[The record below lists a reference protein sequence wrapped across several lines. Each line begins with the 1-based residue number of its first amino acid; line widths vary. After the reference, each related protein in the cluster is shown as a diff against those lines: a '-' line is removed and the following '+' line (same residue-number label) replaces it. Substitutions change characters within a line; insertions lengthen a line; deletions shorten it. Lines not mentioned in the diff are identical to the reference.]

1 LRAKFFVFLR
11 YILSL
16 LPFVLTTCWVLTQLN
31 FATRAHVVAGSVHE
45 ERWEHD
51 FTLDLGGGKYH
62 SLDERTR
69 LALAEGIANVCVCA
83 GGALTTFWTVLTIKD
98 GYQSSGF
105 WWFEGGWVV
114 CAIIAALTV
123 AAWVRATMVTVL
135 VEDDSISFARGR
147 RASRWI
153 KARWSELRD
162 VRVMSRTHQGTTT
175 EWIQVVLPDGKK
187 LKIPESITD
196 YSTLRET
203 MLKHA
208 HGAAPQQ

>member
-1 LRAKFFVFLR
+1 MKWLQPVSEELCLCASLAGATGGTTNEPAFGMRENLRNSPLTHVSCAQKFFVFLR

-16 LPFVLTTCWVLTQLN
+16 LPFVLITCWVLTQLN

-98 GYQSSGF
+98 GYQSSDF

-123 AAWVRATMVTVL
+123 AA
-135 VEDDSISFARGR
+135 
-147 RASRWI
+147 
-153 KARWSELRD
+153 
-162 VRVMSRTHQGTTT
+162 
-175 EWIQVVLPDGKK
+175 
-187 LKIPESITD
+187 
-196 YSTLRET
+196 
-203 MLKHA
+203 
-208 HGAAPQQ
+208 